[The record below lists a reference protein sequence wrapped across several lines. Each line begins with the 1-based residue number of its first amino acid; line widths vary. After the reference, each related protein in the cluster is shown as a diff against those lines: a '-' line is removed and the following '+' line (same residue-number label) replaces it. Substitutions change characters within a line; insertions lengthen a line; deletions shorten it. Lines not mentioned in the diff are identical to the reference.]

1 MRANL
6 NRMYVLVAR
15 VRSRLARPAGNLLAR
30 FVALN
35 MLGVVATG
43 VIGFGASIALAR
55 WLGPS
60 DRGLVALMYSVSSL
74 ALVLVGIGVPWA
86 TIYYAKRSDAT
97 PQGLLGNSLLQAGV
111 IAIVLIPA
119 TWVGY
124 LWLADTF
131 GHGEGG
137 TTWVLAA
144 VLVPI
149 VFLDWTTHG
158 QLMGMLLFG
167 RYNLLSV
174 LAKIAYLLAIV
185 VLLGIFS
192 LGVAAGMY
200 AYIAASLVMIIGALK
215 PILSSKRPRIEPS
228 LLRRMLH
235 YGSRVQVG
243 SVFQIAMARL
253 DIVILQFFRPLSQVG
268 YYVVAQTIAELL
280 LQLSGAF
287 QISVMPLVSRY
298 EGDERQATTSADSV
312 RHYGI
317 VGSLATFGNVVFG
330 TAVILF
336 AYGIQYRSAIVPMLV
351 LLPGVWFLGMGGVIQ
366 GDLSGRGRPGLSS
379 QLAGMAAVVTIV
391 LDLALI
397 PAFGVI
403 GAAIASTIAY
413 TMYGIASLMALR
425 SISGIPIRQLVT
437 PTKADIAV
445 YWLFA
450 RRLPSRLHT
459 KPPRAT

>member
-1 MRANL
+1 MHRL
-6 NRMYVLVAR
+6 LAR
-15 VRSRLARPAGNLLAR
+15 VRDVRARPTGNLLAR

-35 MLGVVATG
+35 MMGVFATG
-43 VIGFGASIALAR
+43 VIGFVASIVLAR
-55 WLGPS
+55 LLGPS

-74 ALVLVGIGVPWA
+74 ALVLAGLGVPWA

-111 IAIVLIPA
+111 MAAVLVPA
-119 TWVGY
+119 AWVGY
-124 LWLADTF
+124 QWLANTF
-131 GHGEGG
+131 GQGEGG

-158 QLMGMLLFG
+158 QLQGMLLFG
-167 RYNLLSV
+167 RYNMLSI
-174 LAKIAYLLAIV
+174 LAKIAYLLTIL

-200 AYIAASLVMIIGALK
+200 AYIVASLVMIGGALR
-215 PILSSKRPRIEPS
+215 PILASRRPQIELQ

-243 SVFQIAMARL
+243 SIFQVAMARL
-253 DIVILQFFRPLSQVG
+253 DIVILQLFRPLSQVG

-287 QISVMPLVSRY
+287 QMSVMPLVSRY
-298 EGDERQATTSADSV
+298 QGDMRQATTSADSV
-312 RHYGI
+312 RHYGL
-317 VGSLATFGNVVFG
+317 VGGAATIGNAFFG
-330 TAVILF
+330 TAIILF
-336 AYGIQYRSAIVPMLV
+336 AYGSQYQSAIVPMLV
-351 LLPGVWFLGMGGVIQ
+351 LLPGIWFLGMGSVIQ

-379 QLAGMAAVVTIV
+379 QLAGLAAVVTIV

-397 PAFGVI
+397 PPFGVI
-403 GAAIASTIAY
+403 GAAIASVIAY
-413 TMYGIASLMALR
+413 TTYGVVSLMALR
-425 SISGIPIRQLVT
+425 NLSGIPIRRLVT
-437 PTKADIAV
+437 PTRADIAG
-445 YWLFA
+445 YWLFL
-450 RRLPSRLHT
+450 RQLPGRLRMT
-459 KPPRAT
+459 PRGTA